1 MIKSIFKLIRPKQWI
16 KNFFI
21 FPAIL
26 FSKEFLISDASNKI
40 KFNYLNIY
48 LTFLLFVIFSL
59 LSSCVYILNDIID
72 IKEDKLHP
80 KKRNRPIASG
90 KISVKQALIIFSILF
105 ALVVFLSFFININT
119 RIILLIYLFL
129 NLLYSYYFKKI
140 AVLDI
145 FIIAMGFLLRAI
157 SGAVVI
163 DANITKWFLITI
175 FMISLTIA
183 SIKRRGEYFI
193 KEDGRRHVLKFYNVE
208 ILDIFVS
215 LSSISALLTYCIFA
229 LTYEIKSFY
238 ITIPFAL
245 YGIMRYL
252 YVSYLNKEKAGDP
265 DDVITSD
272 FHMIVTGILFILSIL
287 FSMFVL
293 H

>member
-1 MIKSIFKLIRPKQWI
+1 MIKSVLKLIRPKQWI

-26 FSKEFLISDASNKI
+26 FSKEFLTVNASNVHKL
-40 KFNYLNIY
+40 NYTNIY
-48 LTFLLFVIFSL
+48 LTVLLFIVFSI

-72 IKEDKLHP
+72 KKEDKLHP
-80 KKRNRPIASG
+80 KKKNRPIASG
-90 KISVKQALIIFSILF
+90 KISIKQALIIFFILF
-105 ALVVFLSFFININT
+105 GIVVFLSFFINLYT
-119 RIILLIYLFL
+119 RMVLLIYFII

-145 FIIAMGFLLRAI
+145 FIIAFGFLLRAV

-163 DANITKWFLITI
+163 EANITKWFLITI

-183 SIKRRGEYFI
+183 SIKRRSEYSI
-193 KEDGRRHVLKFYNVE
+193 KEDGRRHVLKFYNIE

-252 YVSYLNKEKAGDP
+252 YVSYLDKEKAGNP
-265 DDVITSD
+265 DDLITSD
-272 FHMIVTGILFILSIL
+272 IHLIVTGILYLSSIL
-287 FSMFVL
+287 ISMFVL

>member
-1 MIKSIFKLIRPKQWI
+1 MIKSIIKLIRPKQWI

-26 FSKEFLISDASNKI
+26 FSKEFLIVDAPSTI
-40 KFNYLNIY
+40 KLNYSNIY
-48 LTFLLFVIFSL
+48 LTVLLFVIFSI

-80 KKRNRPIASG
+80 KKKNRPITSG
-90 KISVKQALIIFSILF
+90 KISVKQALIIFFILF
-105 ALVVFLSFFININT
+105 SVVVFLSFLTNINT
-119 RIILLIYLFL
+119 RIILLIYFII

-193 KEDGRRHVLKFYNVE
+193 KED
-208 ILDIFVS
+208 
-215 LSSISALLTYCIFA
+215 
-229 LTYEIKSFY
+229 
-238 ITIPFAL
+238 
-245 YGIMRYL
+245 
-252 YVSYLNKEKAGDP
+252 
-265 DDVITSD
+265 
-272 FHMIVTGILFILSIL
+272 
-287 FSMFVL
+287 
-293 H
+293 